1 MKEIQQCDCTVAL
14 YGYVRRVPLLPDFL
28 STCPNVETFTF
39 MRRWCSW
46 TPRGCCSLPEK
57 QKRRSLNE
65 KEKMVYAP
73 MSGMG
78 AIVYDMDAVH

>member
-1 MKEIQQCDCTVAL
+1 MKH
-14 YGYVRRVPLLPDFL
+14 
-28 STCPNVETFTF
+28 
-39 MRRWCSW
+39 WCSW
-46 TPRGCCSLPEK
+46 TPRDCCSLPEK

-78 AIVYDMDAVH
+78 GIVHDMDAVH